1 MSTIPQGPDVPDPQR
16 PGVPDAAG
24 TASVGWHDD
33 PLHRFELRY
42 HNGAAWTADVS
53 TAGDRFVDPLGT
65 APGRPLSPLDG
76 EGAERI
82 PRATASMVL
91 GIVAIG
97 IGWFPY
103 IAVAGAVCAIV
114 AIALGISVRR
124 RATTPGSVAASRARV
139 GITTGLV
146 GLVVAAAGLAFTFVV
161 ARALDRYSNPEPNET
176 VVTSCGVDDGVVT
189 ATGELTNV
197 GDGEGDFTVRV
208 AITRS
213 GTDNL
218 HRTAS
223 VEIDDVAVGATVAF
237 DLTIEVALD
246 EVECTVVDVDGPLPY
261 GLDIPT

>member
-16 PGVPDAAG
+16 LGVPDAAG